1 MEELR
6 RRCFDCLGEAL
17 QRGTVLPGELEETVW
32 DYYRK
37 TAPSLQEFYSRYTP
51 EWEVFYEHE
60 QLLPSDFLDFLYRM
74 QAAFRKRYSLAEL
87 DVAYYIERLELLPLL
102 SPERKLLQELFLD
115 KWHRL
120 LTTKEYDYQYHHIG
134 SLCEGFVL
142 LDKQNGLKTVADVTG
157 SRVRWLLL
165 NRPELYRRIV
175 PYEKAMEQ
183 NRHIRELV
191 RVLGKHSKGEKRSF
205 DPLGGVREEQ
215 LVRHAVRSDIDSRS
229 AEDSS
234 VLQKGRKPVSGQGP
248 FVVCLDT
255 SGSMQGKREI
265 LAKSALLAVAKLV
278 DGTHRKCYVINFAED
293 IHCMLIKDLR
303 ADFPLLADFLNYRF
317 DGGTNMVPALKEAVR
332 LIQTNGWHRSDVVMI
347 SDFEMPPVGDE
358 LMKQIM
364 GVKHR
369 DTSFYALVFGSR
381 PEMDYLSICDR
392 TWEMEIP

>member
-32 DYYRK
+32 GYYRK

-87 DVAYYIERLELLPLL
+87 DVAYYIERLERLPLL

-191 RVLGKHSKGEKRSF
+191 RVLGKHCKGEKRSF

-215 LVRHAVRSDIDSRS
+215 LVRHAVRSDIEGITLGNDLNHLLPVEYCYLTDEVLRPVFMQKFVEKRLQVFDSRS

-265 LAKSALLAVAKLV
+265 LQS
-278 DGTHRKCYVINFAED
+278 
-293 IHCMLIKDLR
+293 
-303 ADFPLLADFLNYRF
+303 
-317 DGGTNMVPALKEAVR
+317 R
-332 LIQTNGWHRSDVVMI
+332 LCW
-347 SDFEMPPVGDE
+347 
-358 LMKQIM
+358 LW
-364 GVKHR
+364 
-369 DTSFYALVFGSR
+369 
-381 PEMDYLSICDR
+381 LS
-392 TWEMEIP
+392 W